1 LSSIGS
7 PRTAGTA
14 AGAIRL
20 RRMALLSAL
29 AALAVAAPA
38 HADLAAVGPVDPSTE
53 VPAWFQDKSG
63 IKLGLCLTAP
73 FCLSTAADFAAAD
86 GEAFYFNAGADLTI
100 NGSGKAKLV
109 LAQEAVSAPS
119 GPAAFMRVR
128 VALTGAAPNATY
140 NVTHPFGTMTMTTDD
155 RGRSTVTQDTGCA
168 LAPCPAFN
176 GALSGEIGPF
186 LTWTPDS
193 ALPPNHIGDGVT
205 PHTVTGGTNGNS
217 FVVSGPGGAS
227 TNLFTVAGELAGPPV
242 PIINSPS
249 AVDFGSSAVGTPVEK
264 TITVRSFGVPDGS
277 GASNLSISGASLS
290 GAGAGAYHVV
300 ANSCAGVFVS
310 GQACAVT
317 VQYVPTAAGA
327 QPAALSIASNA
338 TGGNNSVALTGA
350 GVAPATGAGAGVA
363 GAGARSRFAL
373 SKLRTTHRLSRARV
387 RSHGLRFTMRL
398 PAGTEIVKVSVLR
411 VRNGKALR
419 KPVWFA
425 FRHPSHAGPYRMRL
439 NTRKLRHRLTPGL
452 YQINITPG
460 VSKRQLGATSSTRI
474 RITRR

>member
-1 LSSIGS
+1 MSSNRS
-7 PRTAGTA
+7 PRTAGTVA
-14 AGAIRL
+14 CSIRL
-20 RRMALLSAL
+20 RRITLVSAL
-29 AALAVAAPA
+29 AALALAAPA

-63 IKLGLCLTAP
+63 LKLGLCLTAP
-73 FCLSTAADFAAAD
+73 FCLSTAEEFAAPD
-86 GEAFYFNAGADLTI
+86 GEAFFFNAGADLTV
-100 NGSGKAKLV
+100 SGGTAKLV

-128 VALTGAAPNATY
+128 VVITGAAANSTY
-140 NVTHPFGTMTMTTDD
+140 NVTHPFGRVTIATDGRGD
-155 RGRSTVTQDTGCA
+155 GRSTVDTGCA

-186 LTWTPDS
+186 LTWTPDP
-193 ALPPNHIGDGVT
+193 ALPANHIGDGLT

-217 FVVSGPGGAS
+217 FVVAGPGGSS

-242 PIINSPS
+242 PVINSP
-249 AVDFGSSAVGTPVEK
+249 AALDFGSSPVGTPVEK
-264 TITVRSFGVPDGS
+264 TITVRSFGVPDAG
-277 GASNLSISGASLS
+277 GASNLNITGPVVSGDSA
-290 GAGAGAYHVV
+290 AAYHVT
-300 ANSCAGVFVS
+300 ANSCAGVFAS
-310 GQACAVT
+310 GQSCAVT
-317 VQYVPTAAGA
+317 LQYVPTLAGA
-327 QPAALSIASNA
+327 QPAVLSIASNA
-338 TGGNNSVALTGA
+338 TGGNGSVALTGA
-350 GVAPATGAGAGVA
+350 GVAPATAA
-363 GAGARSRFAL
+363 GAGAAGANGRSRFAL
-373 SKLRTTHRLSRARV
+373 RKLRTTHRLSRARV

-425 FRHPSHAGPYRMRL
+425 FRHPSHAGLYRMRL

-452 YQINITPG
+452 YQVNITPG